1 VADEE
6 QGPDAGGGPDPA
18 DIHHRL
24 RQLEDLAPAEQGDQI
39 AGCRLDQAELAVVEA
54 ANLHAPTFG
63 DNAVKAAH
71 GWLVRPMVGTGA
83 PGMGPIMQS
92 LYPAFCERY
101 DGRIEPD
108 VVAVGE
114 RLVGRLEHYYAD
126 AGPESVIH
134 GDYRLDNLLFGTAAG
149 GPPIAVVDW
158 QTHLW
163 GDPLADVSYFIGAG
177 LVADDR
183 RAHERELVESYRQ
196 AMAAMGVTLDADECW
211 TRYRLHAIAGWHM
224 AVFAAMVVVRTDR
237 GDEMFCTM
245 ANRHGRQILDLD
257 TESLL
262 A

>member
-1 VADEE
+1 
-6 QGPDAGGGPDPA
+6 
-18 DIHHRL
+18 
-24 RQLEDLAPAEQGDQI
+24 
-39 AGCRLDQAELAVVEA
+39 
-54 ANLHAPTFG
+54 
-63 DNAVKAAH
+63 
-71 GWLVRPMVGTGA
+71 
-83 PGMGPIMQS
+83 MGPIMQS

-101 DGRIEPD
+101 DGRIETD

-134 GDYRLDNLLFGTAAG
+134 GDYRLDNLLFGTTGG